1 MWPEDVETHVGKQFN
16 IGIGQDIL
24 EEVTNYCWFSEN
36 TEYKQS
42 NSAYFEKSAATLPNN
57 GGSEA

>member
-1 MWPEDVETHVGKQFN
+1 VETHVGKQFN

-57 GGSEA
+57 GGNEA